1 MRTVYR
7 GLAYA
12 IAALVALQA
21 AFIAYAVSGLAHWIQ
36 QGGTLDA
43 AAFSEES
50 TVEVGGGAGFML
62 HGMTGT
68 LLIPLLA
75 LVLLVI
81 SFFARIPGGTKW
93 AAIVFGLV
101 VLKYALVLVGRI
113 AGLPFL
119 GALHGLNALILF
131 GAAVTAGIR
140 LRRVAPVR
148 AAEPESVSVA

>member
-12 IAALVALQA
+12 IAGLVALQA

-50 TVEVGGGAGFML
+50 TVEVGGGVGFML
-62 HGMTGT
+62 HGMTGM

-81 SFFARIPGGTKW
+81 SFFARIPGGAKW

-101 VLKYALVLVGRI
+101 VLQYALVLVGRM
-113 AGLPFL
+113 AGIPFL

-131 GAAVTAGIR
+131 GAAVTAAMR
-140 LRRVAPVR
+140 VRRVAPTR
-148 AAEPESVSVA
+148 AAEPESVAVA